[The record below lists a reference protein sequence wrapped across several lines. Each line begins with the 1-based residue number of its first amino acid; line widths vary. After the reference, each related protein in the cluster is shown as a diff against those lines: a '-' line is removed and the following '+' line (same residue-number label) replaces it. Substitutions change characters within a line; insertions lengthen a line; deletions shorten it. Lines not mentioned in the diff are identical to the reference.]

1 MNRFLVQACSLSIIY
16 NHEFV
21 QTLKMFK
28 VHILN
33 VTFRPK
39 KIVKLKLT
47 SGQLLASGFFL
58 RDYCSFEFV

>member
-21 QTLKMFK
+21 QTLKMFV

-33 VTFRPK
+33 VTFRRK

-47 SGQLLASGFFL
+47 SGQLLASGVFL
-58 RDYCSFEFV
+58 RGCCSFEFV